1 MATHLPLLSYHV
13 DTSNWIFQEAQ
24 DVGFTKM
31 YGRNCHPEWYQY
43 PNFTGLAHGLI
54 GVARG
59 ATGRIKKFG
68 VHLQS
73 PDRAIVQFLREFWL
87 GGGDL
92 EGGSG

>member
-43 PNFTGLAHGLI
+43 PNFQGLVHGLN
-54 GVARG
+54 GVSVKLLGWMFSILQLLKTGPLSGIISSSRG
-59 ATGRIKKFG
+59 MP
-68 VHLQS
+68 L
-73 PDRAIVQFLREFWL
+73 
-87 GGGDL
+87 
-92 EGGSG
+92 